1 VKTRFVLGILI
12 AGCCSAPAQTNDMDV
27 GDLLDSAQ
35 QWAQANLDDDV
46 LRALQ
51 DVDRQKVEDFLNRF
65 QDYLNGDEVLDL
77 AQLKE
82 AANSILPL
90 LAAHEETQPYAAWL
104 RARLDYFDAVDALI
118 SALPET
124 EPGKPSPP
132 RLNPP
137 FAAEREIWIKK
148 VAPRPWPKT
157 AQEYMPKLKP
167 VFTSEGVPP
176 ALAWVAEVESSFDPH
191 ARSPAGA
198 VGLFQLMPPT
208 AKQYGLSLWPR
219 DQRRQTE
226 VSAHAAAKYLRQL
239 YLKFGDWR
247 LAIAAYNSGEG
258 KVEKLLQR
266 YKTDSY
272 ENIATH
278 LPAETQL
285 FVPKVEATV
294 LHREGVEL
302 TALPAPEPQ

>member
-1 VKTRFVLGILI
+1 VKTRFVLGLLI

-35 QWAQANLDDDV
+35 QWAKDNLGDDV

-51 DVDRQKVEDFLNRF
+51 DVDRRKVEDFLNHL
-65 QDYLNGDEVLDL
+65 QDCLNGDDVLDV
-77 AQLKE
+77 AQLKD
-82 AANSILPL
+82 AANHMLPL
-90 LAAHEETQPYAAWL
+90 LDAHEETQPYAVWL
-104 RARLDYFDAVDALI
+104 RARLDYFDAVDELI
-118 SALPET
+118 AALPKI
-124 EPGKPSPP
+124 EPGKPAPQ

-148 VAPRPWPKT
+148 VAPRPWPKA

-167 VFTSEGVPP
+167 VFVSEGIPP
-176 ALAWVAEVESSFDPH
+176 ALAWVAEVESSFDPR

-219 DQRRQTE
+219 DQRRQPET
-226 VSAHAAAKYLRQL
+226 AARAAAKHLRQL
-239 YLKFGDWR
+239 YTKFGNWR

-258 KVEKLLQR
+258 RVEKLLQR
-266 YKTDSY
+266 YKTDNY
-272 ENIATH
+272 ESIATH

-285 FVPKVEATV
+285 FVPKVEATI
-294 LHREGVEL
+294 LHREGIEL
-302 TALPAPEPQ
+302 AGLPAPEAQ